1 MRPCVIILISHITV
15 SFTYSFL
22 TEGCFSTSQYFENM
36 ERFIKADLHPGS
48 HALQQIEDGDNAR
61 VEYCH
66 DLETHSDNGSV
77 ADHIRFLGSEEGMG
91 TFFRQYSI
99 LVARDFAVAI
109 RDPALYYLQFALIM
123 AFGFLVGAT
132 FFKLKFEVG
141 NSLNNI
147 PGGLLWVVFEM
158 AFVQIFKVLYC
169 TVLYVL

>member
-1 MRPCVIILISHITV
+1 
-15 SFTYSFL
+15 
-22 TEGCFSTSQYFENM
+22 M

-66 DLETHSDNGSV
+66 DLETHSENGSV

-99 LVARDFAVAI
+99 LVARDFAVAL
-109 RDPALYYLQFALIM
+109 RDPALYYLQFGLIM
-123 AFGFLVGAT
+123 VFGFLVGSA

-141 NSLNNI
+141 NGLNNI

-158 AFVQIFKVLYC
+158 AFVQIFKVLYRKYFRNF
-169 TVLYVL
+169 VYVYMYQHICMIFSGHSNINLTTD